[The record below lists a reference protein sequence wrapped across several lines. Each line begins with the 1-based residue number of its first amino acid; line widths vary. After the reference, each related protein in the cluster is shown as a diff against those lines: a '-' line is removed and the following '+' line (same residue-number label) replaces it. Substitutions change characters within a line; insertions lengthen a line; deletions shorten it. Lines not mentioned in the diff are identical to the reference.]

1 MPNRCLNSFIMALI
15 LINYF
20 FFFVLDFMWN
30 ALFFYA
36 TQSFYL
42 IRDIVETFVEIIENR
57 IPLGPPTNGDNPIA
71 TDQGRVI

>member
-1 MPNRCLNSFIMALI
+1 MPNRCLNAFIMSLI

-20 FFFVLDFMWN
+20 FFFVLDLMWN
-30 ALFFYA
+30 ALFYA

-57 IPLGPPTNGDNPIA
+57 IP
-71 TDQGRVI
+71 

>member
-1 MPNRCLNSFIMALI
+1 MPNRCLNGIDSYQLLLLFCAGS
-15 LINYF
+15 Y
-20 FFFVLDFMWN
+20 VECT
-30 ALFFYA
+30 FFYA

>member
-1 MPNRCLNSFIMALI
+1 MPNRCLNAFIMSLI

-20 FFFVLDFMWN
+20 FFFVLDLMWN
-30 ALFFYA
+30 ALFYA